1 MNRKRFDHR
10 RKLPPATLGIL
21 LLAFAWPFVAAAQQ
35 GQPDSREKILEDQ
48 TRLAEQY
55 RLLEEK
61 LFSLYQYEQDQ
72 NPNRSEL
79 LQRAFQQSKQNLT
92 LEQFNAAARFLQQ
105 AKLRDAEQSQLY
117 ALDHLQQLLTLLQSE
132 DRSKRVREEIDRY
145 QQYLNE
151 ANRILRVQQGIRGQA
166 EGGVDPSSLDDAQ
179 QKNADR
185 TGELAREV
193 EQNEEPNPA
202 EASSEDK
209 PGKTP
214 GQPPQPSER
223 DGQPADEKPADG
235 QPADGQPSPGSDK
248 QPAESPPADAA
259 PAEPPQGQSGDP
271 SAPPQTTPPNPVR
284 QRLQQAQQ
292 KMRQAQEKLE
302 QAQRDDSVEAMREAE
317 RELAEAIRELEEIL
331 RQLREEEIERA
342 LASLES
348 RFRKMLEI
356 QVKIYDETVRLGEVP
371 ETQRDAEFEIRAG
384 KLAVDEKALVTEASR
399 ALLLLQDDGTSIA
412 IPETV
417 RQMQLDMQQTA
428 DRLSAAKVNEITQS
442 IEQDIIETLNF
453 LVEAFAQAQRD
464 QQQGADAPP
473 PGQPGQAPGQQPL
486 VDQLAELKLI
496 RGLQQRIHNR
506 HNRYAQLLEQ
516 PGDPVGQTS
525 DPELQQALRRL
536 SERQLNLYQVTRDIV
551 LGKNK

>member
-1 MNRKRFDHR
+1 MNRQRFDHR

-21 LLAFAWPFVAAAQQ
+21 LLAFAWPFGAAAQQ
-35 GQPDSREKILEDQ
+35 GRPDSREKLLEDQ

-145 QQYLNE
+145 QQYLKE
-151 ANRILRVQQGIRGQA
+151 ANRILRLQQGIRGQA

-223 DGQPADEKPADG
+223 DGKPADG
-235 QPADGQPSPGSDK
+235 QPADDKPADGQPSPGSDK

-259 PAEPPQGQSGDP
+259 PADPPQGQSGDP

-496 RGLQQRIHNR
+496 RGLQQRIHKR

>member
-1 MNRKRFDHR
+1 
-10 RKLPPATLGIL
+10 
-21 LLAFAWPFVAAAQQ
+21 
-35 GQPDSREKILEDQ
+35 
-48 TRLAEQY
+48 
-55 RLLEEK
+55 
-61 LFSLYQYEQDQ
+61 
-72 NPNRSEL
+72 
-79 LQRAFQQSKQNLT
+79 
-92 LEQFNAAARFLQQ
+92 
-105 AKLRDAEQSQLY
+105 
-117 ALDHLQQLLTLLQSE
+117 
-132 DRSKRVREEIDRY
+132 
-145 QQYLNE
+145 
-151 ANRILRVQQGIRGQA
+151 
-166 EGGVDPSSLDDAQ
+166 
-179 QKNADR
+179 
-185 TGELAREV
+185 
-193 EQNEEPNPA
+193 
-202 EASSEDK
+202 
-209 PGKTP
+209 
-214 GQPPQPSER
+214 
-223 DGQPADEKPADG
+223 
-235 QPADGQPSPGSDK
+235 
-248 QPAESPPADAA
+248 
-259 PAEPPQGQSGDP
+259 
-271 SAPPQTTPPNPVR
+271 
-284 QRLQQAQQ
+284 
-292 KMRQAQEKLE
+292 MRQAQEKLE

-371 ETQRDAEFEIRAG
+371 ETQRDAEFEIRSG

-506 HNRYAQLLEQ
+506 HNRYAQLLKQ

>member
-21 LLAFAWPFVAAAQQ
+21 LLAFAWPFGAAAQQ

-145 QQYLNE
+145 QQYLKE

-223 DGQPADEKPADG
+223 DGKPADG
-235 QPADGQPSPGSDK
+235 KPADGQPSPGSDK